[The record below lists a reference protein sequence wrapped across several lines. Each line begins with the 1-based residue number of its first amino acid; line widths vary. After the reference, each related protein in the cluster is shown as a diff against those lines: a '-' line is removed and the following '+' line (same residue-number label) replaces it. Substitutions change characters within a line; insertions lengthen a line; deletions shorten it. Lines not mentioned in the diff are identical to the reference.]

1 MKVLQIGKFYP
12 IRGGV
17 EKVMWDLTEG
27 LAAKGVACD
36 MLCCMTPGS
45 QADEKDAPLHTQ
57 EGDIHCFRFSE
68 TSRVICVPAL
78 SKKAATMLSPAM
90 VRWLRKHREEYD
102 IVHIHHPDPMA
113 ALALRLSG
121 FKGKVVLH
129 WHSDIVSQQLLL
141 KLYRPLQSWLIRRA
155 DVIIGTTPIYLQASH
170 WLKDAQGK
178 CRVVP
183 IGIHPIQADP
193 ERIAAIRGRYEGQ
206 TLLLSVGRLVPY
218 KGFSYLV
225 DAMKRLPE
233 QFRLVI
239 GGQGPLREAL
249 EKQIE
254 ENGLSERILLA
265 GYLPAE
271 DIPAWFHAADVFVL
285 SSVMKSEAFG
295 IVQIEAMSCG
305 TPVVATKISGS
316 GVSWV
321 NKDGFSGRNVPPKNP
336 QALADAILE
345 VCGDQANYSNDA
357 RRLFEERYTY
367 EKMIDGVE
375 EIYRGL

>member
-1 MKVLQIGKFYP
+1 MRILQIGKFYP

-27 LAAKGVACD
+27 LAAKGIACD

-45 QADEKDAPLHTQ
+45 TPDEKDAPRHTL
-57 EGDIHCFRFSE
+57 EGKNHCLRFSE
-68 TSRVICVPAL
+68 KSRVVCVPAFARL
-78 SKKAATMLSPAM
+78 AATMLSPAM
-90 VRWLRKHREEYD
+90 VRWLRKHRDEYD
-102 IVHIHHPDPMA
+102 ILHIHHPDPMA

-129 WHSDIVSQQLLL
+129 WHSDIVSQQMLL

-155 DVIIGTTPIYLQASH
+155 DVIIGTSPVYLEASP
-170 WLKDAQGK
+170 WLKDVQDK

-183 IGIHPIQADP
+183 IGIRAVDASP
-193 ERIAAIRGRYEGQ
+193 EKAAALRQQYPDQ
-206 TLLLSVGRLVPY
+206 TLVLSIGRLVPY
-218 KGFSYLV
+218 KGYTYLV
-225 DAMKRLPE
+225 DAMKWLPE
-233 QFRLVI
+233 HFHLII
-239 GGQGPLREAL
+239 GGEGPLREDL
-249 EKQIE
+249 EKQIA
-254 ENGLSERILLA
+254 ENGLEKRITLS
-265 GYLPAE
+265 GYLPSE
-271 DIPAWFHAADVFVL
+271 ELPAWFAAADVFVL

-305 TPVVATKISGS
+305 TPVVATSIAGS

-321 NKDGFSGRNVPPKNP
+321 NKDGFSGRNVPPCNP
-336 QALADAILE
+336 EALANAIQE
-345 VCGDQANYSNDA
+345 VSENRDSYGSNA

-367 EKMIDGVE
+367 GQMIDSVE